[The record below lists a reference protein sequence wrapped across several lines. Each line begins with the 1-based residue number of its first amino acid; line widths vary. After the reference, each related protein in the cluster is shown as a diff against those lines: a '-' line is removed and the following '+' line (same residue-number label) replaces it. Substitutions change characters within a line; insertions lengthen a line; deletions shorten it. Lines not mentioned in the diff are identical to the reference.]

1 MGDGDRLRAEI
12 DMLRARMLGLTD
24 AILRISEDLDVDV
37 VLQEVVDTA
46 RELTGAPLRRDRHP

>member
-1 MGDGDRLRAEI
+1 
-12 DMLRARMLGLTD
+12 MLRARMLGLTD